1 MFLSSALLT
10 LVLPAF
16 AGGKNEVSIE
26 TIEIAHHG
34 IEVGLVVL
42 TDDNDTTI
50 ASMVAEVESEGGTE
64 GVALTESNAFLA
76 GSAALAAL
84 PKSDATLNITVY
96 DRANLPLAAFTG
108 TLDSQGAVSL
118 MVPADSCGKAGC
130 EADVELLSA
139 LTSPD
144 GAGGTQLS
152 LTLQGAD
159 TYAVAYAEIA
169 VTEGKTTTTAEVG
182 WGTVGSVWEGAL
194 GAEHSGLLE
203 VRATAYDAD
212 GSKLADQKMNLGLPL
227 HDGDRGQNTL
237 ASDDDPLTRLAL
249 LPTRANFER
258 DLVNGANAAVVVVS
272 EGWPVVGAMP
282 VDAEVELT
290 GGKTLTIP
298 ANSYQVTAAAEVSF
312 RGSPEKEAFQVAIDG
327 VTVKSGTDFTERGF
341 CSNGTCIALAQDDSG
356 VWTLSATAYAA
367 KASELPTSVKV
378 SLTSTLKAAVP
389 LDASTTLTYSSQADV
404 IFANAVGFG
413 ENPLGID
420 LAGTVSVLGAAT
432 KKGKQ
437 DTLSKGKFHG
447 TLGVSL
453 GGNLSLGAADKNDVQ
468 PKGDILIGGEPIDF
482 ELIDDDGDGTAE
494 APPVVMLLT
503 AGNGKGTRAVAT
515 TNNGTPGLL

>member
-1 MFLSSALLT
+1 MLFSSALLT

-16 AGGKNEVSIE
+16 AGGKSEFSIE
-26 TIEIAHHG
+26 TIEIAHEG
-34 IEVGLVVL
+34 IEFGLVVL
-42 TDDNDTTI
+42 TDGADTTI
-50 ASMVAEVESEGGTE
+50 ASMAAEVESEGGTE
-64 GVALTESNAFLA
+64 DVALTESNAFLA

-84 PKSDATLNITVY
+84 PKSDATLTITVY
-96 DRANLPLAAFTG
+96 DLANLPLAAFTG

-118 MVPADSCGKAGC
+118 MIRADDCGKAGC

-139 LTSPD
+139 LTFAD

-159 TYAVAYAEIA
+159 TFAVAYAEIA
-169 VTEGKTTTTAEVG
+169 VTEGKTTSTAEVG
-182 WGTVGSVWEGAL
+182 WGTVGAVWEGAL
-194 GAEHSGLLE
+194 SLEHRGLIDVKATGYDKSGGKL
-203 VRATAYDAD
+203 
-212 GSKLADQKMNLGLPL
+212 GSQTMNLGLPL
-227 HDGDRGQNTL
+227 DDGDRGNNTL

-249 LPTRANFER
+249 LPTRTNFER

-272 EGWPVVGAMP
+272 EGWPLASAMP

-298 ANSYQVTAAAEVSF
+298 ANSYQVTAAAQVSF
-312 RGSPEKEAFQVAIDG
+312 KGSPEKEAFQVAIDG
-327 VTVKSGTDFTERGF
+327 VTVKSGTDFADRGF

-389 LDASTTLTYSSQADV
+389 VDASTSLTYSTDADV
-404 IFANAVGFG
+404 VFANAVGFG

-420 LAGTVSVLGAAT
+420 VAGTVSVLGAAT

-468 PKGDILIGGEPIDF
+468 PKGDILVGGEPIDF
-482 ELIDDDGDGTAE
+482 ELIDDNGNGTVE

-503 AGNGKGTRAVAT
+503 TGNGKGTRAVAT
-515 TNNGTPGLL
+515 TNNGKPALL